1 MTSNVRSP
9 RDDEE
14 ELKAHIAILR
24 GQSKSL
30 KEVLTD
36 MLDEVPSEELVQ
48 AVENRLL
55 LAQEQEESIDL
66 NKIVEAIQV
75 LQSCWI

>member
-1 MTSNVRSP
+1 
-9 RDDEE
+9 
-14 ELKAHIAILR
+14 
-24 GQSKSL
+24 
-30 KEVLTD
+30 

-66 NKIVEAIQV
+66 NKIVEAIQA